1 MRRTAVPIVAALCL
15 TAATLEARDTP
26 IPGWFDLPVPGGA
39 ATLAALGIPPEER
52 AHTIPILARMAYDTE
67 RGGRATP
74 QRVFDLFT
82 GATRA
87 AAATANAEAL
97 VVPAPLDAETW
108 RDLLAPSGEGDL
120 FAALV
125 ADRRALAAAAA
136 LMSADHSVRTWL
148 SRDRDLLQFLWRDAH
163 AGFGIVARRLR
174 LREGAVVVPGGD
186 GADRIWARLAG
197 ANPSEPAAFVR
208 ALVTR
213 DHGRLA
219 WYFDSMAGLDEERLA
234 AAWPGSAPAAR
245 RTAAEALYHAFR
257 DSDAHWRIAD
267 QPFKRPVAG
276 VWTILTHATLQQG
289 RLVGPIGNGSLA
301 DLVQQVAAGAPQ
313 ERRARVEA
321 ALLGQRVFPAP
332 DQAERNDI
340 AFALEGFE
348 RFRALLF
355 ALERMEIEPP
365 RTWAALVR
373 AARHVADD
381 SDDRRASIVAFQ
393 AAVGLVDRIRH
404 VRTLDAAGASQ
415 VLLDLAEGALRSR
428 RVTRAVATWITSS
441 LLPALPPLERPDA
454 FTGATAYES
463 ILLQALAGPRTRP
476 TPAIEWEGL
485 RYVVDVV
492 AAEGDRIRAVRAQ
505 LPSPGL
511 DRALESGKPDDL
523 AAALTALVYAPALGA
538 GDGAVTLSREVAT
551 RHDLGLSGPATV
563 RELRPWAPP
572 EERQGLGAWRVEGA
586 LIGLD
591 LGLARLALRRVS
603 DEQMPPAPTLTLN
616 DLATLARTVVALVP
630 LDLAD
635 ADRDELAAAIARG
648 RQRVAG
654 AGADLAAID
663 ALADEAGVSAV
674 TRQLLPWI
682 ASRQPDGLAAIFAVR
697 DLLWL
702 GRPAL
707 PRPRI
712 DRWGMA
718 AGGIDGRWSTAMP
731 APVPW
736 EDYAGRSELGQI
748 ATQMPDLT
756 LRLVEETARLKLP
769 ALIVPALLAFA
780 VNDYWHDVQVRFTD
794 DWWRMRLQ
802 AEALPATRIE
812 DYVAALA
819 GTGLLRTR

>member
-1 MRRTAVPIVAALCL
+1 MRRTVVPLVAAFCL

-26 IPGWFDLPVPGGA
+26 IPGWFDLAVPGGE

-52 AHTIPILARMAYDTE
+52 AHTIPILARMAYDTD
-67 RGGRATP
+67 RGGRAAP
-74 QRVFDLFT
+74 QRVLDLFT
-82 GATRA
+82 ASIREASA
-87 AAATANAEAL
+87 ASGETL
-97 VVPAPLDAETW
+97 VVPAPLDANTW
-108 RDLLAPSGEGDL
+108 RELLAPAGDGDL

-125 ADRRALAAAAA
+125 ADRRALAVAAA
-136 LMSADHSVRTWL
+136 LMSADDSVRAWL
-148 SRDRDLLQFLWRDAH
+148 SRDRDLLQFFWREAH
-163 AGFGIVARRLR
+163 AGLGIVARRLR
-174 LREGAVVVPGGD
+174 LRDGSVVVPGGD
-186 GADRIWARLAG
+186 GADLIWARLAG
-197 ANPSEPAAFVR
+197 ANPSEPTAFLR

-213 DHGRLA
+213 DQGRLA
-219 WYFDSMAGLDEERLA
+219 WYFDSMAGLDAERLA
-234 AAWPGSAPAAR
+234 AAWPGTAPAAR
-245 RTAAEALYHAFR
+245 RTAAEALYQAFR
-257 DSDAHWRIAD
+257 DSDTHWRIAD
-267 QPFKRPVAG
+267 QPFKRPVAD
-276 VWTILTHATLQQG
+276 VWTLLTHATLRDG
-289 RLVGPIGNGSLA
+289 RVVGPIGNGSLP
-301 DLVQQVAAGAPQ
+301 DLVRRETGGTTQ
-313 ERRARVEA
+313 ERRVRVEA
-321 ALLGQRVFPAP
+321 ALLGQRVFPDP
-332 DQAERNDI
+332 DPAERQDI
-340 AFALEGFE
+340 AFALEGLG

-355 ALERMEIEPP
+355 ALERMEVGQP

-373 AARHVADD
+373 AARHVTDN

-393 AAVGLVDRIRH
+393 AAVGLVERIRH
-404 VRTLDAAGASQ
+404 VRTLDAAVTSR
-415 VLLDLAEGALRSR
+415 VLLDLAEETVRSR
-428 RVTRAVATWITSS
+428 RVTRAVAGWITSS
-441 LLPALPPLERPDA
+441 LLPVLPPLERPDA

-463 ILLQALAGPRTRP
+463 VLLQALSGPRTRP

-492 AAEGDRIRAVRAQ
+492 AAEGDRVRAVRAQ

-511 DRALESGKPDDL
+511 DRALENGRPEDL

-538 GDGAVTLSREVAT
+538 ADGPVTLSREVAT
-551 RHDLGLSGPATV
+551 RHDLGFGGPAAI
-563 RELRPWAPP
+563 REQRPWAVP

-630 LDLAD
+630 LDLSD
-635 ADRDELAAAIARG
+635 ADRDELAAAVARG

-654 AGADLAAID
+654 AGADLGAID
-663 ALADEAGVSAV
+663 RLAEEAGVSAV

-707 PRPRI
+707 PTRQI
-712 DRWGMA
+712 DRWGVA

-736 EDYAGRSELGQI
+736 EDYAGRSEVGQM
-748 ATQMPDLT
+748 ATQVPDLT
-756 LRLVEETARLKLP
+756 LRLVEETARLRLP
-769 ALIVPALLAFA
+769 AMIVPALLAFA

-794 DWWRMRLQ
+794 DWWRMRHQ
-802 AEALPATRIE
+802 AESLSATRIE
-812 DYVAALA
+812 DYVAALT
-819 GTGLLRTR
+819 GTRVLRTQ